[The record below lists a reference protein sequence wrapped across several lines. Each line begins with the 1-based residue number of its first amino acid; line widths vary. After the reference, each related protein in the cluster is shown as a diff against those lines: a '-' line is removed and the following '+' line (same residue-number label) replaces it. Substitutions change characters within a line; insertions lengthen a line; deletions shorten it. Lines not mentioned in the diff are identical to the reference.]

1 MGAIANGIAYH
12 GGLRTFTATFF
23 CFADYMK
30 PAIRLA
36 AMNHLPVAFVF
47 THDSIGL
54 GEDGPTHQPVEH
66 LMSLRGIPNLIT
78 LRPADA
84 HETREAWAFAMKHR
98 TGPVALVLSRQKLKT
113 LDATAS
119 GAAAG
124 MIQGAYVLSDRPHFK
139 GALVATGSEIG
150 LALDVQKQLDERG
163 IPVRVV
169 SMPSMELFLKQSTE
183 VRERILPSSCQK
195 VASIEAG
202 ITLGWAQVTGR
213 DGLQFGVNEFGA
225 SAPAGKIFER
235 FGLTAPKIAEKVAA
249 WIQ

>member
-36 AMNHLPVAFVF
+36 AMNGLPVTFVF

-66 LMSLRGIPNLIT
+66 LMSLRGIPGLTT

-84 HETREAWAFAMKHR
+84 NEAREAWAFAMEHQ

-113 LDATAS
+113 LDAAAT
-119 GAAAG
+119 GAEAG
-124 MIQGAYVLSDRPHFK
+124 MKHGAYVVSDRPSFQ
-139 GALVATGSEIG
+139 GILVATGSEVG
-150 LALDVQKQLDERG
+150 LALDTQKVLDEKG
-163 IPVRVV
+163 IPTRVV
-169 SMPSMELFLKQSTE
+169 SMPSMELFLKQSRS
-183 VRERILPSSCQK
+183 VREAVLPPSCRK
-195 VASIEAG
+195 IASIEAG
-202 ITLGWAQVTGR
+202 ITLGWAQITGL
-213 DGLQFGVNEFGA
+213 DGLQFGVDGYGM
-225 SAPAGKIFER
+225 SAPASKIYESY
-235 FGLTAPKIAEKVAA
+235 GLTAPAIAEKISA
-249 WIQ
+249 WIR